1 MYTKAFFRTK
11 LGQASLASIV
21 ATTAMLALS
30 TQMSMVASDAQFAHP
45 ADTATGTAIV
55 LVEMA

>member
-1 MYTKAFFRTK
+1 MYSKAFFRTK

-21 ATTAMLALS
+21 ATTAMIALT
-30 TQMSMVASDAQFAHP
+30 TQMNAGLQETHFAQPTAASP
-45 ADTATGTAIV
+45 I

>member
-1 MYTKAFFRTK
+1 MYSKAFFRTK

-21 ATTAMLALS
+21 ATTAMVALT
-30 TQMSMVASDAQFAHP
+30 TQMTMVASDAQLAGP
-45 ADTATGTAIV
+45 ALNSTV

>member
-1 MYTKAFFRTK
+1 MYNKAFFRTK

-21 ATTAMLALS
+21 ATTAMVALTTQMNIGMQDAHLAL
-30 TQMSMVASDAQFAHP
+30 P
-45 ADTATGTAIV
+45 AATTAV

>member
-21 ATTAMLALS
+21 ATTAMVALT
-30 TQMSMVASDAQFAHP
+30 TQMNVGLQDTHLAQPVATS
-45 ADTATGTAIV
+45 AI

>member
-1 MYTKAFFRTK
+1 MYNKAFFRTK

-21 ATTAMLALS
+21 ATTAMIALT
-30 TQMSMVASDAQFAHP
+30 TQMNMVASDTHMAQPNMASP
-45 ADTATGTAIV
+45 L

>member
-1 MYTKAFFRTK
+1 MYTKAFFKTK

-21 ATTAMLALS
+21 ATTAMVALT
-30 TQMSMVASDAQFAHP
+30 TQMNVGLQEAHFAQPAAAS
-45 ADTATGTAIV
+45 AI

>member
-1 MYTKAFFRTK
+1 MYSKAFFRTK

-21 ATTAMLALS
+21 ATTAMVALT
-30 TQMSMVASDAQFAHP
+30 TQMNLGLEETHFAQP
-45 ADTATGTAIV
+45 IATSSI

>member
-21 ATTAMLALS
+21 ATTAMVALT
-30 TQMSMVASDAQFAHP
+30 TQMNMVTQDASFAQP
-45 ADTATGTAIV
+45 AGTAAV

>member
-1 MYTKAFFRTK
+1 MYSKAFFRTK

-21 ATTAMLALS
+21 ATTAMVALT
-30 TQMSMVASDAQFAHP
+30 TQMNMVAGDAQLAGP
-45 ADTATGTAIV
+45 ALNSPV

>member
-21 ATTAMLALS
+21 ATTAMVALT
-30 TQMSMVASDAQFAHP
+30 TQMNMVAADSTMAQPNIASP
-45 ADTATGTAIV
+45 IS
-55 LVEMA
+55 VELA